1 MSNGYLVAARAD
13 VAAAHEISDGFGLEV
28 IDAASIGDPNTAASG
43 LAAAANVGLLI
54 SSASASDAHYV
65 AILRVLAQGL
75 QRAQLIV
82 IDADARA
89 ALEFLPES
97 WPVMSLDD
105 ARARSAEL
113 TRRRDGVASSGPHH
127 AAPIPTPPPQP
138 EPAPPSPQPESEAP
152 PPIDEPHPDGDEAPL
167 AAAADTS
174 NSTVTEDEHA
184 PAAEEDETAAG
195 APPLNT
201 PWTEPVPHNEEASTS
216 DETAP
221 PPWLHDDAVRNADG
235 SLTLPGDEG
244 PENAPIAAST
254 ETPHAPTHPPAQDL
268 SAVNEGPSFGGA
280 AGVPAS
286 TPAPSAPP
294 QVQAPAPASV
304 AAPPK
309 TRGRAEAG
317 STTST
322 APADAHA
329 FAPKKLRR
337 GTPELVQVI
346 IHQPKDLKAVIKAAK
361 NANPD
366 TAVAPNALKI
376 GDVAFGTSMGVALE
390 TRGVKCEGTMQR
402 RPWRGE
408 PIDFSFSVEA
418 DEDAKKA
425 VFIARIFVG
434 DAQIG
439 TIAFTLPISGPSK
452 KAASTG
458 DAGRLKRHK
467 RVFLSYSSQDRATIA
482 AIATA
487 YEAAGVPHF
496 WDRASLKSG
505 EEWSPRLRK
514 EIDRADLFHL
524 CWSKAAASSEWV
536 EKETEHALT
545 RRKRSNGKNPDITVQ
560 MLDGPP
566 WAPHPRQLDAI
577 NFDDFVRA
585 AIVGY
590 ARGDGST

>member
-1 MSNGYLVAARAD
+1 MSNGYLVAAGAD
-13 VAAAHEISDGFGLEV
+13 VAAAHEISDGFGLDV
-28 IDAASIGDPNTAASG
+28 IDAASIGDPNTAATG

-54 SSASASDAHYV
+54 SSAAASDAHYL

-82 IDADARA
+82 VDADARA
-89 ALEFLPES
+89 ALSFLPDG
-97 WPVMSLDD
+97 WPAMSLDD

-113 TRRRDGVASSGPHH
+113 VRRRSEETGGEPQH
-127 AAPIPTPPPQP
+127 AAPVPTPPAPQP
-138 EPAPPSPQPESEAP
+138 EPPPPAPEPTPEPAAP
-152 PPIDEPHPDGDEAPL
+152 PPIDDPKPDPGEPPASADAESNITITEEERAPAKQDEA
-167 AAAADTS
+167 A
-174 NSTVTEDEHA
+174 
-184 PAAEEDETAAG
+184 
-195 APPLNT
+195 PLNT
-201 PWTEPVPHNEEASTS
+201 PWAEPVPDRQEQAAAR
-216 DETAP
+216 DAP
-221 PPWLHDDAVRNADG
+221 PPWVHDDAVRNEDG
-235 SLTLPGDEG
+235 SLSLPGGEKADD
-244 PENAPIAAST
+244 APIAASA
-254 ETPHAPTHPPAQDL
+254 EIARAPSHPPAQDL
-268 SAVNEGPSFGGA
+268 SAPNDGPPFGGA
-280 AGVPAS
+280 AGLPA
-286 TPAPSAPP
+286 TAPAPSAPP
-294 QVQAPAPASV
+294 QAQAPASV
-304 AAPPK
+304 ALPPK
-309 TRGRAEAG
+309 ARGRVEA
-317 STTST
+317 SDAAST

-329 FAPKKLRR
+329 FAPNKLRR
-337 GTPELVQVI
+337 GTPELVQVT
-346 IHQPKDLKAVIKAAK
+346 IHQPKDLRAVIKAAK

-366 TAVAPNALKI
+366 VELAPTALKI
-376 GDVAFGTSMGVALE
+376 GDVALGSSMGVALE
-390 TRGVKCEGTMQR
+390 TRGVKCDGTMQR
-402 RPWRGE
+402 RAWRGE

-418 DEDAKKA
+418 DDDAKKA

-439 TIAFTLPISGPSK
+439 TIAFTLPISSPRK
-452 KAASTG
+452 KAANTG

-467 RVFLSYSSQDRATIA
+467 RVFLSYSSADRATVS

-524 CWSKAAASSEWV
+524 CWSKAASSSQWV

-566 WAPHPRQLDAI
+566 WAPHPAQLDAI